1 MAFASGLGL
10 ATPYYP
16 STFFSSSFTHCHHAH
31 HHLHLPLQ
39 RSYFN
44 LAIPLRLLIT
54 PHLTECSDPWKR
66 AAFPTDDAAAAAAEN
81 GYGVPKFSDNNT
93 SGIEEGADES
103 KNWNSEASWFAI
115 VAIIMAA
122 GLAVGILLKQT
133 SLLGGTRSEASHL
146 LADLSS
152 TTSGS
157 SEMAAK
163 FHVNLLG
170 TDFSLGERSPGWVY
184 FFLLMA
190 AGFGLFVSEEALN
203 VWVGTSLGRCLTWDQ
218 TREVLVSSLSAN
230 ASFITSTVLWVYWG
244 VCISDMVPFYAGR
257 IAAKSGTGKTIREK
271 LGVKKEKFEQ
281 LTATVQR
288 YGNLIG
294 FVERFSLGVRNPT
307 SFLAGFVGIS
317 PSNYFLG
324 VCLGGLITLPIQIG
338 IGVLLRDQPVAA
350 LAGVAAAVGIWTILP
365 YAAAAIASAIY
376 VIRQNLIKQS
386 F

>member
-10 ATPYYP
+10 AMPYYS
-16 STFFSSSFTHCHHAH
+16 STFFSSSLTHCHHAH

-44 LAIPLRLLIT
+44 SAIPLRLLIT

-66 AAFPTDDAAAAAAEN
+66 AAFPTDDDDDAAAAAAAAEN

-103 KNWNSEASWFAI
+103 KNWNSEALWFAI

-122 GLAVGILLKQT
+122 GLAVGILLKKT

-163 FHVNLLG
+163 FHVNL
-170 TDFSLGERSPGWVY
+170 WVY

-203 VWVGTSLGRCLTWDQ
+203 VWVGTSLGRCLTWDK

-230 ASFITSTVLWVYWG
+230 ASYITSTVLWVYWG

-257 IAAKSGTGKTIREK
+257 IAAKSGTGKTIWEK

-294 FVERFSLGVRNPT
+294 FVERFSVGVRNPT

-338 IGVLLRDQPVAA
+338 IGVLLRDRPVAA
-350 LAGVAAAVGIWTILP
+350 LAGVAAAVGIWSILP

-376 VIRQNLIKQS
+376 VIHQNLIKQS